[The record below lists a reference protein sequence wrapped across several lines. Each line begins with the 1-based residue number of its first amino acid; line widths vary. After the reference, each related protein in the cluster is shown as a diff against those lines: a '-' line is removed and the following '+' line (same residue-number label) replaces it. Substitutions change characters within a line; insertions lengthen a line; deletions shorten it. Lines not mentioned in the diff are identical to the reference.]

1 MIVFLSQIECC
12 LKYAFPIVL
21 GGYQDDTF
29 IYDIDIDANNR
40 IAIAGSVKDSSVA
53 SNAFAAPVP
62 FVGLIIEGGQYA
74 WAYSLDQPGDYIQK
88 VRFSE
93 EDQYV
98 VAMNANAP
106 NWFIKIDLHGALQ
119 SIQRSQGSSWSASYY
134 NSIAYF
140 SNTGIVLGFQS
151 IPDWE
156 YTLMFIQDPF
166 LYSVKSIRQ
175 GAPQTIQRSTNPEFW
190 YIGGCMVYG
199 SLVAGPVFTI
209 FDSQGNPTD
218 NYELQLSSSP
228 SQSVAVAHSQLH
240 KSSSIDYLYLAVN
253 IDTTYPTASTN
264 IIRIEINPFQ
274 GPSPKVE
281 SVIRLDYTYTF
292 KQLFGIQVIN
302 DYSVSVLG
310 INDQSKLVYFVV
322 NVITLKGQAFVT
334 DVFNSQQ
341 PADSVIQRAV
351 YSSIYGYILG
361 GYTKNFYQTLEG
373 LPTTSYTKNVGF
385 VVSFNKATRCL
396 GTNEEGTNQEYQIL
410 QIVTTPSQGL
420 SSQTFEVTQPTG
432 PQSYDPYNF
441 ALFPLTTDEIT
452 LSCDALFYYAL
463 DPNPFAQDLV
473 YAGIYIGQSS
483 HFAYST
489 YQASCSTAVTTI
501 AVNGTLSTASGIEL
515 NSVLTKD
522 QPITGNFIFQTNDR
536 TYAGKSAVITV
547 YGYIA
552 QNRQFNSYTVTL
564 NLIQDSCE
572 LVVVTVPPTNQFT
585 DKVFDLYQ
593 GDNYLIQEVLWTQT
607 HQAACQI
614 SYEIL
619 LTNNTSGNSVTPTSL
634 VLTSKQL
641 RTSSWTYLGEFKVTV
656 RAIVTNI
663 TNNYAVVV
671 KQSRDFILTVVD
683 NCQNNFARTSTVF
696 ESVYIVRLNQNHT
709 LTFEAFQQDYD
720 YCQQTMQ
727 LTVIT
732 LLPTFITISFT
743 ENIINTTPTD
753 SSQLGNYTVEIQT
766 ETDRK
771 IFIQLV
777 FQDK

>member
-151 IPDWE
+151 IPYGE

-166 LYSVKSIRQ
+166 LNPVKSTRQ
-175 GAPQTIQRSTNPEFW
+175 GAPQTIQRSSNLDFW
-190 YIGGCMVYG
+190 YIGGNMVYG
-199 SLVAGPVFTI
+199 STVARPVFSI
-209 FDSQGNPTD
+209 FDSQGNPRD
-218 NYELQLSSSP
+218 HYELQLP
-228 SQSVAVAHSQLH
+228 NPPLQSVAVAHSHLYKQ
-240 KSSSIDYLYLAVN
+240 STIDYFYLAVN
-253 IDTTYPTASTN
+253 IDTTYNTASTN
-264 IIRIEINPFQ
+264 IIEFQIKPFQ
-274 GPSPKVE
+274 GLSPQIDQVT
-281 SVIRLDYTYTF
+281 RLQIAYTF
-292 KQLFGIQVIN
+292 LQIFGIQVLN
-302 DYSVSVLG
+302 VDTLCFLG
-310 INDQSKLVYFVV
+310 INDQSKLIYFVV
-322 NVITLKGQAFVT
+322 NKITLRGQAFLT
-334 DVFNSQQ
+334 DIFDQ

-351 YSSIYGYILG
+351 YNPLYGFILG
-361 GYTKNFYQTLEG
+361 GYTKNFQETLGG
-373 LPTTSYTKNVGF
+373 LPAKSYSKNVGF
-385 VVSFNKATRCL
+385 VISFNQVTRCL
-396 GTNEEGTNQEYQIL
+396 GTNDEDTNILYTVSTFPQGT
-410 QIVTTPSQGL
+410 L
-420 SSQTFEVTQPTG
+420 SSSFQGITPPG

-463 DPNPFAQDLV
+463 DPNPSAYDQV
-473 YAGIYIGQSS
+473 YAGIYIGQPS

-489 YQASCSTAVTTI
+489 YQAGCSTAVTTV

-515 NSVLTKD
+515 NSVLTLD
-522 QPITGNFIFQTNDR
+522 QPITGNFMFQTNDR
-536 TYAGKSAVITV
+536 TYA
-547 YGYIA
+547 
-552 QNRQFNSYTVTL
+552 
-564 NLIQDSCE
+564 
-572 LVVVTVPPTNQFT
+572 VPPTNQFT
-585 DKVFDLYQ
+585 DKIIDLYW
-593 GDNYLIQEVLWTQT
+593 GDGLLIQDVLWTQT
-607 HQAACQI
+607 NSAACPI

-634 VLTSKQL
+634 VLTSQEL
-641 RTSSWTYLGEFKVTV
+641 LTSSWTYLGQFKVTV
-656 RAIVTNI
+656 RA
-663 TNNYAVVV
+663 VV
-671 KQSRDFILTVVD
+671 
-683 NCQNNFARTSTVF
+683 
-696 ESVYIVRLNQNHT
+696 
-709 LTFEAFQQDYD
+709 
-720 YCQQTMQ
+720 
-727 LTVIT
+727 
-732 LLPTFITISFT
+732 
-743 ENIINTTPTD
+743 
-753 SSQLGNYTVEIQT
+753 
-766 ETDRK
+766 
-771 IFIQLV
+771 
-777 FQDK
+777 